1 MKSLTK
7 NLSLNS
13 FYNTETIFT
22 SNNSINFSNE
32 IIKNSYKSN
41 RKLMNKISLD
51 NKLNKNLTNLKL
63 HIKRNYL
70 NIPKENNSK
79 EHLMKTIFSTTFK
92 NKNIKYLL
100 KRKNLSNNKNKNNK
114 NKKDLNFYSTF
125 SERKYDRNIVK
136 NNNKYS
142 SNYCLPKK
150 IPVNFMDKLVLYKRV
165 NTNNDLY

>member
-63 HIKRNYL
+63 HIKNNL

-79 EHLMKTIFSTTFK
+79 EHLMKTILSTTFR

-114 NKKDLNFYSTF
+114 NKKELNFYSTF